1 MEFGGYLSKLSGK
14 PATKSRISSPTRRS
28 WARTRLF
35 GATFWLEKVVNDF
48 GTNSNTAWNQHLTMV
63 SWETLKYKT

>member
-1 MEFGGYLSKLSGK
+1 
-14 PATKSRISSPTRRS
+14 
-28 WARTRLF
+28 
-35 GATFWLEKVVNDF
+35 VVNDF